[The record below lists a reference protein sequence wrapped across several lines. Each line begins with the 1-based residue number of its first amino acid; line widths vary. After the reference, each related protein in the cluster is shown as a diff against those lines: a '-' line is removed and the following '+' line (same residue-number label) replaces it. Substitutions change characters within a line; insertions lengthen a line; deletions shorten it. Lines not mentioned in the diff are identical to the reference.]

1 MNTDD
6 QQQDAPTSEEA
17 PADPLEALAVERDQ
31 FKALA
36 QRAQADFINY
46 KRRTDE
52 ERPVIARNAV
62 GGLLARLLPAVDDLD
77 RAVDALPTDAP
88 ASWAEGVRLVR
99 QNMDALL
106 EAEGVKRF
114 TPAPGETFDPAQHDA
129 ISQLPSAEQPAGT
142 VLTTV
147 RSGFS
152 YGERVLR
159 AAQVVVAREPD

>member
-1 MNTDD
+1 MSTDE
-6 QQQDAPTSEEA
+6 QQQDTPAGDAPQ
-17 PADPLEALAVERDQ
+17 DPLEAMAAERDQ

-52 ERPVIARNAV
+52 ERPNIARTAV
-62 GGLLARLLPAVDDLD
+62 GGLLARMLPAVDDLD
-77 RAVDALPTDAP
+77 RAVDALPADAP

-99 QNMDALL
+99 QNLDALL
-106 EAEGVKRF
+106 EAEGVRRF
-114 TPAPGETFDPAQHDA
+114 TPAPGETFDPAQHEA

-142 VLTTV
+142 VLTAV
-147 RSGFS
+147 RSGYR

-159 AAQVVVAREPD
+159 AAQVVVSREPG